1 MSQVPL
7 LSAAVQAAPCTQQHC
22 QHQHHGGDHHVV
34 RSEHRQAGSGAED
47 PHPPGGPVLRLLPLL
62 QEQHHEQRRQSKV
75 QARSVKGEETPQQ
88 AAQCCARNPVE
99 VVQQGEPEVEVPPG
113 HAFRRLQSGH
123 QGKRLVAQ
131 HVDQKRP
138 NLSQALVFVQQAQPV
153 EHVPGIDHDGQQK
166 RLHGVKSRSQQR
178 DGQVAI
184 TGAALTIQ
192 RSEAMEVL
200 TQTINKA
207 NGSNPDLVAV
217 MGGEP
222 EEMFRR
228 AISELGGM
236 KQFVKPG
243 QKVVV
248 KPNIGWDKVPE
259 LAGNTNPKLIEE
271 IVRQC
276 FAAGA
281 KEVVVFD
288 HTCDDWQKC
297 YKNSGI
303 EAAAK
308 KAGAK
313 VMPAHLESYYK
324 PIDLPKGKK
333 MKKAKVHEAILDCDV
348 WINVPILKNH
358 GGANLTI
365 SMKNHMGI
373 VWDRGFFHQN
383 DLQQCIAD
391 ICTLQKKAVLN
402 VVDAYRIMKTNGPRG
417 RSASDV
423 VLAKG
428 LFISP
433 DIVAVDT
440 AAAKFFNQVRE
451 MPLDTVGHL
460 ANGEALKIGTMNID
474 KLNVKRIKM

>member
-1 MSQVPL
+1 M
-7 LSAAVQAAPCTQQHC
+7 
-22 QHQHHGGDHHVV
+22 D
-34 RSEHRQAGSGAED
+34 
-47 PHPPGGPVLRLLPLL
+47 
-62 QEQHHEQRRQSKV
+62 RRDFFK
-75 QARSVKGEETPQQ
+75 T
-88 AAQCCARNPVE
+88 
-99 VVQQGEPEVEVPPG
+99 
-113 HAFRRLQSGH
+113 
-123 QGKRLVAQ
+123 
-131 HVDQKRP
+131 
-138 NLSQALVFVQQAQPV
+138 
-153 EHVPGIDHDGQQK
+153 
-166 RLHGVKSRSQQR
+166 
-178 DGQVAI
+178 VAI
-184 TGAALTIQ
+184 TGAAMTIQ
-192 RSEAMEVL
+192 RSEAMEIL

-207 NGSNPDLVAV
+207 NGDKPDLVAV

-222 EEMFRR
+222 EAMFRR
-228 AISELGGM
+228 AISELVGM
-236 KQFVKPG
+236 KQFIKPG

-259 LAGNTNPKLIEE
+259 LAGNTNPKLITE
-271 IVRQC
+271 IIKQC
-276 FAAGA
+276 FA
-281 KEVVVFD
+281 
-288 HTCDDWQKC
+288 
-297 YKNSGI
+297 
-303 EAAAK
+303 
-308 KAGAK
+308 AGAK

-324 PIDLPKGKK
+324 PVDLPKGQK
-333 MKKAKVHEAILDCDV
+333 MKKAKIHEAILNCDV

-391 ICTLQKKAVLN
+391 ICTLEKKAVLN

-440 AAAKFFNQVRE
+440 AAAKFFNQIRE

-460 ANGEALKIGTMNID
+460 AKGEALKVGTMDID

>member
-1 MSQVPL
+1 M
-7 LSAAVQAAPCTQQHC
+7 
-22 QHQHHGGDHHVV
+22 D
-34 RSEHRQAGSGAED
+34 
-47 PHPPGGPVLRLLPLL
+47 
-62 QEQHHEQRRQSKV
+62 RRDFFK
-75 QARSVKGEETPQQ
+75 A
-88 AAQCCARNPVE
+88 
-99 VVQQGEPEVEVPPG
+99 
-113 HAFRRLQSGH
+113 
-123 QGKRLVAQ
+123 
-131 HVDQKRP
+131 
-138 NLSQALVFVQQAQPV
+138 
-153 EHVPGIDHDGQQK
+153 
-166 RLHGVKSRSQQR
+166 
-178 DGQVAI
+178 VAI
-184 TGAALTIQ
+184 TGAAFTIQ

-200 TQTINKA
+200 TQTINAPK
-207 NGSNPDLVAV
+207 GGKPDLVAV

-228 AISELGGM
+228 AIKELGGM
-236 KQFVKPG
+236 KQFIKPG

-259 LAGNTNPKLIEE
+259 LAGNTNPKLVAE
-271 IVRQC
+271 IIKQC
-276 FAAGA
+276 FAVGA
-281 KEVVVFD
+281 KEVTVFD

-303 EAAAK
+303 EAVVK
-308 KAGAK
+308 STGAK
-313 VMPAHLESYYK
+313 IMPAHLESYYK
-324 PIDLPKGKK
+324 QIDLPNGVN
-333 MKKAKVHEAILDCDV
+333 MKKAKVHEAIVNCDA

-373 VWDRGFFHQN
+373 VWDRGFFHQH

-391 ICTLQKKAVLN
+391 ICTMEKKAVLN

-417 RSASDV
+417 RSESDV

-440 AAAKFFNQVRE
+440 AAAKFFNQVRD

-460 ANGEALKIGTMNID
+460 SKGEALKVGTMDID